1 MQPVNHAGDYFYAE
15 GLILRIF
22 TLAYATQLS
31 ASGIQSSC
39 PKGKENENEKEM
51 KIQSRHLF
59 YTSLPVLP
67 YYPRKKETIRTGGSY
82 SQLLGMKIQT
92 LNCVAS
98 SPTH

>member
-1 MQPVNHAGDYFYAE
+1 MQPVNHAGDYFHAY
-15 GLILRIF
+15 GLILRVFF

-39 PKGKENENEKEM
+39 PKGKEKEKE
-51 KIQSRHLF
+51 KENPIPALILHITTRPTLLA
-59 YTSLPVLP
+59 T
-67 YYPRKKETIRTGGSY
+67 KKETIRTGGSY
-82 SQLLGMKIQT
+82 SQLLGIKIQT